1 MIRTSGRKG
10 KKHMKKVVMFCA
22 LLALT
27 SMIAFGAAIDG
38 KWTAETQG
46 RNGPQ
51 TQTLMLKADGM
62 KLTGNLDGGRGGP
75 VEIKEG
81 KMDGMNVSFKVT
93 RAGRDGADQTI
104 TYTGMLMGDDLKLTA
119 TGGRGPQELPFKRA
133 K

>member
-1 MIRTSGRKG
+1 MRN
-10 KKHMKKVVMFCA
+10 MKNRLLMFCG

-27 SMIAFGAAIDG
+27 SMVTFAAAIDG

-51 TQTLMLKADGM
+51 VQTLTLKADGS

-75 VEIKEG
+75 RDISEG
-81 KMDGMNVSFKVT
+81 TITGMNVSFKVVVDNGDKGKVT
-93 RAGRDGADQTI
+93 T
-104 TYTGMLMGDDLKLTA
+104 TYTGMLMGDDLKLTPVRDPA
-119 TGGRGPQELPFKRA
+119 GKAPPADLAFKRA